1 MTIENVVDI
10 EKLLSPIQEIS
21 PQGEDIRED
30 RSPTSDYYTI
40 KDARNSARAA
50 ERSAI
55 LNDESE
61 SDIAG
66 MWRQVVALAERLL
79 SSKTKDLE
87 IAVWCLEGLVRVHG
101 VAGLRDGL
109 SVIQG
114 LIENFWEGLLP
125 LPDEDGIE
133 TRVASLAGLNG
144 DGGEGTLLAP
154 LRNLSI
160 VESDNLGGLSFW
172 QYLQARDADRIE
184 DEDKKAERLAAL
196 GYDLAAF
203 NDSVAGANITECQA
217 VVSAFEESLQ
227 TYTEITKTLREK
239 CGNDAPPSSK
249 ISELLSELTRTVRFI
264 YKEKLELA
272 QAIGQQQT
280 AEVES
285 LVIEETQ
292 GDQPSNVVAI
302 SNVATGKIVSREDA
316 LRRLEDVAKYFRQ
329 YEPHT
334 PIAPGIERLIQWGRM
349 TVADLM
355 MELIPD
361 SNARN
366 LFSQYTGVKLD
377 GSDNHAYVA
386 SPEVAAAAPSIES
399 TIHQPTEKTEA
410 AEQPTAS
417 KW

>member
-1 MTIENVVDI
+1 MTLENVVDI
-10 EKLLSPIQEIS
+10 EKLLSPIQENT

-50 ERSAI
+50 ERSAVS
-55 LNDESE
+55 NDESE
-61 SDIAG
+61 SDVAV
-66 MWRQVVALAERLL
+66 MWRQVISLADRLL

-87 IAVWCLEGLVRVHG
+87 VAVWYLEGLVRVHG

-114 LIENFWEGLLP
+114 LIESFWDNLFP

-133 TRVASLAGLNG
+133 TRVSSLTGLNG

-160 VESDNLGGLSFW
+160 VESDSLGGLSFW

-184 DEDKKAERLAAL
+184 DEDKKAERLAVL
-196 GYDLAAF
+196 GYDLSAF
-203 NDSVAGANITECQA
+203 NSAVSSTNIAECQA
-217 VVSAFEESLQ
+217 VVAAFEESLQ
-227 TYTEITKTLREK
+227 TYSAITNALREK

-249 ISELLSELTRTVRFI
+249 ISELLNELTRTVRFI
-264 YKEKLELA
+264 YKEKLEQA
-272 QAIGQQQT
+272 QAIEQQKI
-280 AEVES
+280 AESES
-285 LVIEETQ
+285 FAAEEAQ
-292 GDQPSNVVAI
+292 SEQPSNVVAI
-302 SNVATGKIVSREDA
+302 SNMATGKITNREDA
-316 LRRLEDVAKYFRQ
+316 LKRLEDVAKYFRQ

-361 SNARN
+361 NNARS

-377 GSDNHAYVA
+377 GSDEHTYVA
-386 SPEVAAAAPSIES
+386 APVATTVAPAESIQ
-399 TIHQPTEKTEA
+399 QPAEKPAA
-410 AEQPTAS
+410 AEQPAAS